1 MSKPAKSLSGVPP
14 SAEKATGTAAFSKF
28 MAVLQIIADAPK
40 PLTIA
45 QLTEQSRY
53 PRTTVYRI
61 LGALITEGLVSE
73 SLQSGTYS
81 LGARLLSLAS
91 QSWGRFDIRLVAAD
105 SLHRLRELTQE
116 TIHLAVRSGT
126 GMVYIEK
133 LESPHAVRMASR
145 VGTRVT
151 LYSSSV
157 GKAYLAAL
165 DSVTRESLLQGVTF
179 ERFTC
184 NSITSKSA
192 LDAEL
197 EVTKRRGYAEDR
209 EENEENIFCYG
220 AAITGPTGE
229 PVACVSISIPTFRL
243 SSSPLETYVQPLKDA
258 CNAISAQIGP
268 AVLAAE
274 QGGNTT
280 TLRRSARF

>member
-45 QLTEQSRY
+45 QITERSRY

-73 SLQSGTYS
+73 SLQSGAYS

-91 QSWGRFDIRLVAAD
+91 QSWERFDIRLVAAD
-105 SLHRLRELTQE
+105 PLHRLREMTQE
-116 TIHLAVRSGT
+116 TVHLAVRSGT

-165 DSVTRESLLQGVTF
+165 DQATRDALLQGITF
-179 ERFTC
+179 ERFTR
-184 NSITSKSA
+184 NSITSKPA

-197 EVTKRRGYAEDR
+197 EATKRRGYAEDR

-243 SSSPLETYVQPLKDA
+243 SSSPLETYLQPLKIA

-268 AVLAAE
+268 AALASE
-274 QGGNTT
+274 
-280 TLRRSARF
+280 